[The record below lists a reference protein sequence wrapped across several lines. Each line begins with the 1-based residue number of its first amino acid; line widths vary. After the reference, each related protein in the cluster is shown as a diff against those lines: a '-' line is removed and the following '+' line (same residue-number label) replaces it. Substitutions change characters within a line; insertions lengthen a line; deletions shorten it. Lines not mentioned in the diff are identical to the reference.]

1 MFVVKE
7 MRNFKFSNGYVATAV
22 AETTNYGV
30 SAYYLING
38 RPFNLPNDLTIAS
51 RQGILNHI
59 KKNFGFDNKVK
70 VTYED
75 YCCQIWIPE
84 KKITLDFKAVPRSEQ
99 YTNITVTANSVHIFE
114 GKEKITFNSIHGMQ
128 NLALSKLNEYEKQ
141 KGMSQNN
148 IPKTAAVQKKADT
161 AKKRLVQHKGQV

>member
-51 RQGILNHI
+51 R
-59 KKNFGFDNKVK
+59 
-70 VTYED
+70 
-75 YCCQIWIPE
+75 
-84 KKITLDFKAVPRSEQ
+84 
-99 YTNITVTANSVHIFE
+99 
-114 GKEKITFNSIHGMQ
+114 
-128 NLALSKLNEYEKQ
+128 
-141 KGMSQNN
+141 
-148 IPKTAAVQKKADT
+148 
-161 AKKRLVQHKGQV
+161 